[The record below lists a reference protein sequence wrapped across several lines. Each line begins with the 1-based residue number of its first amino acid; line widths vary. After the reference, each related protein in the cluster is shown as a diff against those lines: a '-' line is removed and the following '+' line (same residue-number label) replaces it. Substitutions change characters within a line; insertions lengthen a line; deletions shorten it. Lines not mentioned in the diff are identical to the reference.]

1 MNKDANWLPE
11 PVETMIM
18 TYLKERTAVR
28 ETDLLEKIRQRYSK
42 LSSQQFIKALI
53 KLEIWGK
60 IRVTTNRRGQRS
72 IMPTER

>member
-1 MNKDANWLPE
+1 VNKDANWLPE

-72 IMPTER
+72 IMPTGR

>member
-18 TYLKERTAVR
+18 TYLKEKTAVR

>member
-72 IMPTER
+72 IMPTGR

>member
-1 MNKDANWLPE
+1 
-11 PVETMIM
+11 MIM

>member
-1 MNKDANWLPE
+1 VNKDANWLPE